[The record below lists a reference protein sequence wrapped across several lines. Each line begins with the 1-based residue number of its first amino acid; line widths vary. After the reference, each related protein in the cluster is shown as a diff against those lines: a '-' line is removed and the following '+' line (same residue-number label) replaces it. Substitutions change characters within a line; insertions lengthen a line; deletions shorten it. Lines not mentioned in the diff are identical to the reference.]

1 MGQGDQ
7 EGHQH
12 QALRAAPPIPL
23 LSFAPHHLQMT
34 GTWSD
39 ESVTIPP
46 GHGDGYEAYAVAEVG
61 YAQVVE
67 RHLAVLSGR
76 TIHQRTRR

>member
-1 MGQGDQ
+1 
-7 EGHQH
+7 
-12 QALRAAPPIPL
+12 
-23 LSFAPHHLQMT
+23 
-34 GTWSD
+34 
-39 ESVTIPP
+39 
-46 GHGDGYEAYAVAEVG
+46 VG